1 MMSRTEACRPWLQ
14 RQDSS
19 VSSYA
24 RSRICRH
31 SASSIHA
38 DSPSLGLCSLLPGQL
53 LRATT
58 CNDSQLSPSAT
69 LVYLKLQS
77 YLVVLNLLNPI
88 RMFRRTC
95 VLRTGR
101 AFGLRGDFVGSVIVT
116 RKCSCQSA
124 SLHSTALTANVSEPT
139 QSRAVPFTSVAHIAP
154 FPKRT
159 HTCGSLS
166 TVDADKHVVL
176 QGWLVPKGTVSKKLS
191 FFGLRD
197 SYGTTQLVVDSRTC
211 GADVHAAMREIP
223 EESTVLVEGL
233 VRHRPESQQRDVSAG
248 HVEVIVKS
256 FNLLNPADRNMPFMP
271 FDTQNLANED
281 LRLRY
286 RYLDLR
292 RAELTSNLK
301 KRSDVAFL
309 VRSTLHDQGFTEV
322 ETPMLLNS
330 TPEGAREYLVPAR
343 AKQSPSDTPSQPLFY
358 ALSQSPQQ
366 PKQLLIVSGAVDR
379 YFQLARCF
387 RDEDGR
393 KDRQPEFTQVDL
405 EMAWV
410 SWGKPERQTSADT
423 WRIGGHEVR
432 DVVETVIRK
441 IWKKVEGIELEER
454 FCVMTY
460 NEAMAKYG
468 SDKPDLRF
476 GLEIQDLTSNLPQP
490 LREALEVKGEILE
503 ALIVPG
509 EPGDSPFARVAP
521 TIEPDKSVERLEIKQ
536 GAGFDWLNQ
545 SWIMKDVLSTTSNS
559 FDASELNETLGLTE
573 GGTVWLSKRPC
584 RPEGGWTPLGR
595 LRLAL
600 SEAAQRNGDI
610 VLSDAPKFLWV
621 TEFPLFTRA
630 DEDKEFLAHGRWS
643 SSHHPFTAPMYED
656 IADMYAGRV
665 EEVRGQHYDLVLNG
679 VEIGGGSVRVHDVAM
694 QEYIFS
700 NVLQLTAKEKESF
713 NHLLHALRCGAP
725 PHGGFAF
732 GFDRLMAILC
742 KTTSIRDVIAFP
754 KTAGGSDLLFK
765 SPSPSTAET
774 LVQYAL
780 KPL

>member
-1 MMSRTEACRPWLQ
+1 MLKQTCTIAARRGGNLVLWQ
-14 RQDSS
+14 RCGRSS
-19 VSSYA
+19 ETIIHHARRLSS
-24 RSRICRH
+24 
-31 SASSIHA
+31 
-38 DSPSLGLCSLLPGQL
+38 
-53 LRATT
+53 
-58 CNDSQLSPSAT
+58 
-69 LVYLKLQS
+69 
-77 YLVVLNLLNPI
+77 
-88 RMFRRTC
+88 
-95 VLRTGR
+95 
-101 AFGLRGDFVGSVIVT
+101 
-116 RKCSCQSA
+116 
-124 SLHSTALTANVSEPT
+124 SLHNTLPLDDVLTGGDRNIPV
-139 QSRAVPFTSVAHIAP
+139 QIAHCAP
-154 FPKRT
+154 FPRRT

-166 TVDADKHVVL
+166 LDDTDQKVVL
-176 QGWLVPKGTVSKKLS
+176 QGWIIPKGKVSKKLS

-197 SYGTTQLVVDSRTC
+197 SHGTTQLVVDSRTC
-211 GADVHAAMREIP
+211 GSDILATMRAVS
-223 EESTVLVEGL
+223 EESTVLVEGI
-233 VRHRPESQQRDVSAG
+233 VRQRPEAQRRDVPAG
-248 HVEVIVKS
+248 SVEVLVTS
-256 FNLLNPADRNMPFMP
+256 FTLLNPADRNMPFMP

-309 VRSTLHDQGFTEV
+309 VRSTLHEQGFTEV

-330 TPEGAREYLVPAR
+330 SPEGAREYLVPTR
-343 AKQSPSDTPSQPLFY
+343 VRQTSSDSTSQPLFY

-366 PKQLLIVSGAVDR
+366 PKQLLVASGAVDR

-410 SWGKPERQTSADT
+410 SWGKQEANRLEEPTADT

-432 DVVETVIRK
+432 DVVETIIRK
-441 IWKKVEGIELEER
+441 IWKKIENVGLENR
-454 FCVMTY
+454 FKVMTY
-460 NEAMAKYG
+460 NEAMARYG

-476 GLEIQDLTSNLPQP
+476 GLEIHDITPILPLP
-490 LREALEVKGEILE
+490 LRSTLEAKGDIIEALVVSKQPNH
-503 ALIVPG
+503 A
-509 EPGDSPFARVAP
+509 PFVGAASE
-521 TIEPDKSVERLEIKQ
+521 TEHDKSVERMQVAPGTSE
-536 GAGFDWLNQ
+536 WLSGSRIVQ
-545 SWIMKDVLSTTSNS
+545 DLLSSTQPSIVT
-559 FDASELNETLGLTE
+559 SELNHSLGLTE
-573 GGTVWLSKRPC
+573 GGVVWLARRPR
-584 RPEGGWTPLGR
+584 RPEGGWTGLGR

-600 SEAAQRNGDI
+600 SEAAQRRGDL
-610 VLSDAPKFLWV
+610 VLSNDPKFLWV

-656 IADMYAGRV
+656 IEKMYSGTV

-679 VEIGGGSVRVHDVAM
+679 VEVGGGSVRVHDAAM

-700 NVLQLTAKEKESF
+700 KVLQLDEKEKASF

-754 KTAGGSDLLFK
+754 KTAGGTDLLFK
-765 SPSPSTAET
+765 SPSPSTAEV
-774 LVQYAL
+774 LAQYAL
-780 KPL
+780 RPLGQ

>member
-1 MMSRTEACRPWLQ
+1 ML
-14 RQDSS
+14 RQ
-19 VSSYA
+19 
-24 RSRICRH
+24 
-31 SASSIHA
+31 
-38 DSPSLGLCSLLPGQL
+38 
-53 LRATT
+53 TW
-58 CNDSQLSPSAT
+58 
-69 LVYLKLQS
+69 
-77 YLVVLNLLNPI
+77 
-88 RMFRRTC
+88 
-95 VLRTGR
+95 VLRNGR
-101 AFGLRGDFVGSVIVT
+101 ALSLRRDLGHSVTAVW
-116 RKCSCQSA
+116 KSSCQRA
-124 SLHSTALTANVSEPT
+124 SLHNTAGTADLTEPVRNHAP
-139 QSRAVPFTSVAHIAP
+139 SFTSIAHTAP

-166 TVDADKHVVL
+166 PADADKHVVL
-176 QGWLVPKGTVSKKLS
+176 QGWLVPKGKVSKKLS

-197 SYGTTQLVVDSRTC
+197 SYGSTQLVVDSRTC
-211 GADVHAAMREIP
+211 GAEVLTAMREIP
-223 EESTVLVEGL
+223 DESTVLVEGI
-233 VRHRPESQQRDVSAG
+233 VRQRPESQQRDVPAG
-248 HVEVIVKS
+248 YVEVVVKS
-256 FNLLNPADRNMPFMP
+256 FTLLNPADRSMPFMP
-271 FDTQNLANED
+271 FDAQNLANED

-309 VRSTLHDQGFTEV
+309 VRSTLHEQGFTEV
-322 ETPMLLNS
+322 ETPVLLNS
-330 TPEGAREYLVPAR
+330 TPEGAREYLVPTR
-343 AKQSPSDTPSQPLFY
+343 TKQSPSDVPSQPLFY

-366 PKQLLIVSGAVDR
+366 PKQLLIASGAVDR

-410 SWGKPERQTSADT
+410 SWGKLEGQASADSDT

-432 DVVETVIRK
+432 DVVETIIRK
-441 IWKKVEGIELEER
+441 IWKKVEGVELEER
-454 FCVMTY
+454 FRVMTY

-476 GLEIQDLTSNLPQP
+476 GFEIQDLTSSLPQP
-490 LREALEVKGEILE
+490 LREALEAKGEILE
-503 ALIVPG
+503 ALIVSR
-509 EPGDSPFARVAP
+509 ESEDSPFARAAP
-521 TIEPDKSVERLEIKQ
+521 AIEYAKSVECLEIKQ
-536 GAGFDWLNQ
+536 GTGSDWINQ
-545 SWIMKDVLSTTSNS
+545 SLIVKDILSATSSTFN
-559 FDASELNETLGLTE
+559 ASELSRTLGLTE
-573 GGTVWLSKRPC
+573 RGTVWLSRRPR

-600 SEAAQRNGDI
+600 SEAAQRNGNL
-610 VLSDAPKFLWV
+610 VLSYAPKFLWV

-679 VEIGGGSVRVHDVAM
+679 VEVGGGSVRVHDVAM
-694 QEYIFS
+694 QEFIFS
-700 NVLQLTAKEKESF
+700 NVLQLTTEEKASF

-774 LVQYAL
+774 LAQYSL
-780 KPL
+780 KPF